1 MVPNSTQSRALLT
14 IFVLLYHPKYIE
26 KAVEETEYLV
36 VHDKSELL
44 LQPEDLLINCD
55 WKDKEFV
62 EHKFYKVCRCD
73 LIAKSKS
80 DPKNENMTDEERLL
94 IRIANEHAECN
105 EEPPIEYCVITLP
118 ISKLLYEKLVH
129 SSWQSDTNFTF
140 DELCNLLT
148 MQPRFFEK
156 ESLVM
161 FLMVKNL
168 LSDETLY
175 SQLNRFFE
183 ERRSKQ
189 ENLFLCDQLNWYEN
203 IFAVFCENGY
213 FVLEDQFKN
222 IIVTAS
228 DYEQKCKIPIHV
240 KSIECLPF
248 AIPVN
253 YLAVD
258 YTFLQNQSSE
268 LPIVY
273 NRILGLTVDVDFTNF
288 FAKPENIRT
297 PEESTEQLT

>member
-1 MVPNSTQSRALLT
+1 
-14 IFVLLYHPKYIE
+14 
-26 KAVEETEYLV
+26 
-36 VHDKSELL
+36 
-44 LQPEDLLINCD
+44 
-55 WKDKEFV
+55 
-62 EHKFYKVCRCD
+62 
-73 LIAKSKS
+73 
-80 DPKNENMTDEERLL
+80 
-94 IRIANEHAECN
+94 AECN
-105 EEPPIEYCVITLP
+105 DEPPIEYCVITLP

-129 SSWQSDTNFTF
+129 SSWQSDINFTF

-156 ESLVM
+156 ERFVM

-175 SQLNRFFE
+175 PQLNRFFE
-183 ERRSKQ
+183 ERRSKE

-222 IIVTAS
+222 IFVTAS

-273 NRILGLTVDVDFTNF
+273 NGI
-288 FAKPENIRT
+288 
-297 PEESTEQLT
+297 